1 MNPLITADD
10 GVRLYYEETGAG
22 TAVLFVHEF
31 AGDHRSWEPQLRH
44 FSRRYRCIAY
54 NARGYPP
61 SDVPQELERY
71 SQARARDDIRCVL
84 DALGIQRAHVV
95 GLSMGAFATLHFG
108 MAYGY
113 RALSLTIAGCGYGAH
128 PAQQQKFQEDS
139 RALARLM
146 LEQGMAHA
154 AATYGHGPARVQLQA
169 KNPRAFADFARHFS
183 EHSAQGSANTMLGYQ
198 ARRPSL
204 FALVEEMARIDV
216 PALIV
221 AGDEDEGSLEASRS
235 GDETAFHLRSGRQT
249 MSLKLEKRA
258 GAGWIVFDN
267 PGKRNAI
274 NGAMWRGIPEAM
286 ARFDAD
292 REVRCV
298 AFRGAGAKAFSAG
311 ADISEFDKARA
322 ERGSVAEYDDLLDRV
337 LHSIQGSPKPSVAM
351 IHGFCLGGG
360 LEVALACDLRYCGE
374 SAQFGIPAAKLGLAY
389 NVEGHKRLL
398 ETVGHART
406 REIMFLGRR
415 YSAAESLA
423 MGLVHQVF
431 PDAELENA
439 VGKILQ
445 TLCENAPLSIANTR
459 TILEEYVK
467 SSGAPD
473 AGRMRAAIERCAKS
487 DDYKEGRR
495 AFMEKRKPRFEGK

>member
-10 GVRLYYEETGAG
+10 GARLYYEETGAG
-22 TAVLFVHEF
+22 TAVVFVHEF

-95 GLSMGAFATLHFG
+95 GLSMGAFAALHFG

-128 PAQQQKFQEDS
+128 PAQHQKFQEDS

-169 KNPRAFADFARHFS
+169 KNPRAFADFVRHFS

-221 AGDEDEGSLEASRS
+221 AGD
-235 GDETAFHLRSGRQT
+235 GDGGARWGARL
-249 MSLKLEKRA
+249 MKRT
-258 GAGWIVFDN
+258 
-267 PGKRNAI
+267 
-274 NGAMWRGIPEAM
+274 
-286 ARFDAD
+286 
-292 REVRCV
+292 
-298 AFRGAGAKAFSAG
+298 
-311 ADISEFDKARA
+311 
-322 ERGSVAEYDDLLDRV
+322 
-337 LHSIQGSPKPSVAM
+337 
-351 IHGFCLGGG
+351 
-360 LEVALACDLRYCGE
+360 
-374 SAQFGIPAAKLGLAY
+374 IPAAALGGLPQSGDGLHMGEAA
-389 NVEGHKRLL
+389 VVQRL
-398 ETVGHART
+398 VGGFFPQGR
-406 REIMFLGRR
+406 GRR
-415 YSAAESLA
+415 L
-423 MGLVHQVF
+423 
-431 PDAELENA
+431 
-439 VGKILQ
+439 
-445 TLCENAPLSIANTR
+445 
-459 TILEEYVK
+459 
-467 SSGAPD
+467 
-473 AGRMRAAIERCAKS
+473 
-487 DDYKEGRR
+487 
-495 AFMEKRKPRFEGK
+495 